1 MLIKI
6 GIVYTHFIH
15 GATELQVMTQFGGS
29 CSHLLHKACVCV
41 CVCVCVSVCA
51 CVFRLYIMKSNFG
64 TCFSL

>member
-15 GATELQVMTQFGGS
+15 GAAELQVMTQFGGS

-41 CVCVCVSVCA
+41 CVCVCVSVCV
-51 CVFRLYIMKSNFG
+51 CVCMYVCSDYI
-64 TCFSL
+64 

>member
-41 CVCVCVSVCA
+41 CVCVCVCLCVHVCSD
-51 CVFRLYIMKSNFG
+51 YI
-64 TCFSL
+64 